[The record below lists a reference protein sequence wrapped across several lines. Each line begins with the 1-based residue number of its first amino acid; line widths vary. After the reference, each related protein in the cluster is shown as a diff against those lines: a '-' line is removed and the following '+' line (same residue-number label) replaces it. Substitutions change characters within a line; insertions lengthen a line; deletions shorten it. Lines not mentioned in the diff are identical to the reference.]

1 MAEGSYQVIARRWRP
16 QQFDEIVGQ
25 EHIVRTLKNAIE
37 TNRIGHAYLFVGPRG
52 TGKTTTARI
61 FAKALN
67 CTGGPKTNPP
77 ADDPVCQAIVAGACM
92 DVIEI
97 DAATN
102 RSIEDAKTIREE
114 CQFAPTQCQ
123 FKIFIIDEVHQLTKE
138 AFNTLLK
145 TLEEPPPHIKF
156 IFATTESDK
165 VLPTITSR
173 CQRFEFQPIPE
184 EKIAGRLKEIV
195 AADGVEADDAAL
207 LAIARLANGG
217 MRDSQSI
224 LDQVI
229 SFCGKKISAPD
240 VLDIYGLASAE
251 EIQALTA
258 AMAAGDYAR
267 VISLS
272 DKFVSEG
279 RDLLRVLQHAQ
290 ARIREALLVSI
301 REKGATAF
309 LGTSLATE
317 QLLRMLET
325 LQAGEAGVRGGLS
338 ERANFEV
345 ALLKAVEQSRS
356 RAIDTLIKEISSLAA
371 GLPQEAGQKKIEST
385 PPAALPTVA
394 VDAKENPAPGKIS
407 VPPTSLGKT
416 PLPGP
421 MAGAGERPIH
431 AGIPEE
437 DPAPKKMSRKPPA
450 PTPPADAPFADG
462 PPLEQMTGIEEAEA
476 AELRAGGSSAGWDGE
491 LVPEIPAAYPGS
503 PDFQQAVH
511 ALPAGIR
518 TLLHA
523 GFHAEFTVLRE
534 VPESRYLHVAS
545 APAKA
550 VAEEIDDIGLGED

>member
-67 CTGGPKTNPP
+67 CTDGPKTNPP

-229 SFCGKKISAPD
+229 SFCGKKISAQD

-258 AMAAGDYAR
+258 AMAAGDYAQ
-267 VISLS
+267 VIALS

-279 RDLLRVLQHAQ
+279 RDLLRTLQHAQ
-290 ARIREALLVSI
+290 ARIREALLASI
-301 REKGATAF
+301 REKGATTF
-309 LGTSLATE
+309 LGATLTTE

-325 LQAGEAGVRGGLS
+325 LQTGEAGVRGGLS

-371 GLPQEAGQKKIEST
+371 GLPQDAGQKKIEAA
-385 PPAALPTVA
+385 PPAPKAVSA
-394 VDAKENPAPGKIS
+394 VDAEEIPARRKSPEPKKSPAEIPAPRPVAAKENLESRDVPKEKFVEKIPASQSP
-407 VPPTSLGKT
+407 V
-416 PLPGP
+416 LP
-421 MAGAGERPIH
+421 I
-431 AGIPEE
+431 
-437 DPAPKKMSRKPPA
+437 D
-450 PTPPADAPFADG
+450 DPFADG

-476 AELRAGGSSAGWDGE
+476 AELHEGKSAGGWDSE
-491 LVPEIPAAYPGS
+491 PVPEVRAAYPGS
-503 PDFQQAVH
+503 AEFQQVLES
-511 ALPAGIR
+511 LPAGIR
-518 TLLHA
+518 ALLHDN
-523 GFHAEFTVLRE
+523 FRAEFTVLRE
-534 VPESRYLHVAS
+534 IPNSSYLHLAA
-545 APAKA
+545 APKKRA
-550 VAEEIDDIGLGED
+550 AEEIDEIELGED